1 MLKYPR
7 GYSFANYED
16 GTFKDGGSLEDATD
30 ALANTLALL
39 YRSSRQVG
47 IHNFNTQGYILYND
61 QPPDAP
67 ENSDKAHMKGVMFFD
82 STQVL
87 LYSLRRDFG

>member
-1 MLKYPR
+1 MRQTTLLIGNLRFMQRWVMLKYPR

-39 YRSSRQVG
+39 YRSSR
-47 IHNFNTQGYILYND
+47 
-61 QPPDAP
+61 
-67 ENSDKAHMKGVMFFD
+67 
-82 STQVL
+82 
-87 LYSLRRDFG
+87 